1 MCCSMTTLIYT
12 NSDSL
17 PNFYLCAGHVK
28 PCTNYRNETGQ
39 RRERERDRVRERE
52 RESARISFGHK
63 GTTQSMTTSG
73 QYNTH
78 HQDIMTTLSFTSTKP
93 QHYYIPTLGKTMLTI
108 LRQVNNKD

>member
-39 RRERERDRVRERE
+39 KERERE
-52 RESARISFGHK
+52 RETESESERENLPASLLATRVQHK
-63 GTTQSMTTSG
+63 A
-73 QYNTH
+73 
-78 HQDIMTTLSFTSTKP
+78 
-93 QHYYIPTLGKTMLTI
+93 
-108 LRQVNNKD
+108 